1 MEQQFRSESMSLSG
15 DQVAVPLIAQAGEIS
30 KKDPISNRKKVIEN
44 ACSGVGGRFPSSN
57 FKRIIEKLAA
67 LKFPFLAFY
76 QLSLF
81 SKQPIK

>member
-1 MEQQFRSESMSLSG
+1 MVE
-15 DQVAVPLIAQAGEIS
+15 PLIAQAGEIS

-44 ACSGVGGRFPSSN
+44 ACSGQGGKLPSSN
-57 FKRIIEKLAA
+57 FKRFIEKLAA

-81 SKQPIK
+81 PKQPLK